1 MNESFLDHLEALR
14 QTVLRCV
21 AAWAVALPV
30 SLWLAPYLVDLLLK
44 WSAPEKIT
52 EWNYFSPLEVFLV
65 NLRVSAILSLV
76 LSFPYCARKIW
87 DFVLPAL
94 TPNER
99 RGFGFWICLASG
111 LFLAGATFCVAVV
124 LPMVMRFAASFATE
138 RIHPVLGVS
147 QFVSMAGSLAF
158 AFGVAFQLPVA
169 VCIAVRFG
177 LVKTAM
183 LRKGRPYSLVAIL
196 IVAAILTPPD
206 VISQILLACPML
218 LLYEA
223 GLWLAA
229 RSEKKLHLPVENDGA
244 STPHDD
250 PLPGDSSSTP

>member
-21 AAWAVALPV
+21 TAWVVALPV
-30 SLWLAPYLVDLLLK
+30 SLWLAPHLVDLLLK

-65 NLRVSAILSLV
+65 DMQVGAVTALV
-76 LSFPYCARKIW
+76 LSFPYCAWKLW
-87 DFVLPAL
+87 EFLLPAL
-94 TPNER
+94 TETER
-99 RGFGFWICLASG
+99 KGFRFWVSFATA
-111 LFLAGATFCVAVV
+111 LFITGAIFCVSVV

-138 RIHPVLGVS
+138 RIRPVLGVA
-147 QFVSMAGSLAF
+147 QFVSMAGSLSL
-158 AFGVAFQLPVA
+158 AFGIAFQLPVA

-177 LVKTAM
+177 LVKTSM

-206 VISQILLACPML
+206 VLSQVLLACPML

-223 GLWLAA
+223 GIWLAA
-229 RSEKKLHLPVENDGA
+229 RSEK
-244 STPHDD
+244 
-250 PLPGDSSSTP
+250 